1 MTKMKVAGD
10 LRAQRNASAEKFFS
24 NKFKGDGDT
33 GFGNFS
39 MGKPRLAQTDAQ
51 IGSLPSG
58 PNTVGGVVG
67 GLKDKQSYQGMKA
80 GGK

>member
-1 MTKMKVAGD
+1 MKKMNVAGD
-10 LRAQRNASAEKFFS
+10 LRAQREASASKFFS
-24 NKFKGDGDT
+24 NKIKKDGET

-39 MGKPRLAQTDAQ
+39 MGKPRLANTDAQ

-58 PNTVGGVVG
+58 PATTGGVVG
-67 GLKDKQSYQGMKA
+67 GLKDKGSYQGIKA